1 MLHESKK
8 LDDYFSKNLS
18 FLRGRDKLSMAEMG
32 QIIGMSKSIIGN
44 YEKGTAEPSAS
55 TVLKIVQ
62 HFGLTLQDLMK
73 TDLSKVKE
81 YAHPNAHPNAH
92 LIVNDGREKYI
103 KKVGITEKV
112 IDTSGHQLV
121 PITDIQAAAG
131 TGFINAEHWDETDV
145 LRLPPKMIK
154 GANHLCIRIKG
165 ISMAP
170 TLQDGGYVIVRLL
183 DKSEWLNMPTDRIY
197 VVVDKEGQTYLKRIK
212 NRFSGQKG
220 GFIVLSSDNPDK
232 MSHPNFNLHPNEIG
246 FIWYVE
252 WYFTAKMPNI
262 HDQYYTRLSR
272 LEDTVDEMNNQFRAF
287 KKQSELK
294 K

>member
-1 MLHESKK
+1 MTISDRIRSIRKDSGLSQEKFAESIGIKRANLANIEVGKQLPTIEQLQVIVRKYHIAYSWLIEGVGDQKK
-8 LDDYFSKNLS
+8 N
-18 FLRGRDKLSMAEMG
+18 
-32 QIIGMSKSIIGN
+32 
-44 YEKGTAEPSAS
+44 
-55 TVLKIVQ
+55 
-62 HFGLTLQDLMK
+62 
-73 TDLSKVKE
+73 
-81 YAHPNAHPNAH
+81 AHPNAHPSAH
-92 LIVNDGREKYI
+92 PLVEEGNEKYI
-103 KKVGITEKV
+103 KRVGMMEKV

-121 PITDIQAAAG
+121 PITDIKAAAG
-131 TGFINAEHWDETDV
+131 AGYINDQNWDETDV
-145 LRLPPKMIK
+145 LRLPPKMVK
-154 GANHLCIRIKG
+154 GSNHLCIRIKG

-197 VVVDKEGQTYLKRIK
+197 VVVDKEGQTFLKRVK
-212 NRFSGQKG
+212 NRFSGQRG

-272 LEDTVDEMNNQFRAF
+272 LEDTVDEITNQFMAF
-287 KKQSELK
+287 KKQSDLK